1 MAKNKFLT
9 TNYGYKN
16 SSNRYAFK
24 IDVVSGSN
32 NTTID
37 NIVIKTGDKTQE
49 FLDTINSYIP
59 NITTGQAATFYNCSI
74 RTTNSLYSEPRLLE
88 IIQEAEDKLKII
100 FWTVTE
106 KDGQYTFSK
115 SALQHPSASMVKT
128 NEADNLNSGKIH
140 NVFFLDEFPLLGNV
154 EIGCYSVN
162 IGYENIGGQVSTFS
176 NGQSN
181 MPLGDFSSAFGWKN
195 KTGYACSAFGFENK
209 ILGQESSGF
218 GAKITIANGAQR
230 SAGFGANHTINVNY
244 GMAFGYSHQITGGGT
259 YGTAFG
265 LANSVKGKCGFAA
278 GNGCIS
284 NSENSFS
291 FGEGLRTYGK
301 NVAVFGQYNAY
312 ASNGAKTY
320 LFAIGNGTSGTQ
332 RKNALEL
339 DLESN
344 LKIEGDLI
352 TRDGKLSD
360 IVKNASNKQDIELLE
375 KYGTTDV
382 YVLQEGVDIIVENN
396 VVTQLLKNDYSMYG
410 AVAFPEGITGINLVN
425 PNNAYCGQPF
435 IANKVIMPLSLKTIT
450 RFSFANYVIFS
461 DRQGFDANSETIKT
475 QGDYTWEDA
484 SVTVRVKEFVLNEG
498 LETVARSE
506 FQENIY
512 LEKINIPSNWT
523 EIKTGV
529 LGVCFNLKGLVIP
542 ATVKSINWEWGALSD
557 YSDTIYGYGGT
568 AAETYAKENNIPFV
582 NMGSNH
588 DIPIILAFEE
598 EEEDIV
604 ILPNKYYVFSDRPPN
619 IIIEETDD
627 MSTILSEFMFSF
639 ATPNTV
645 DNSYLKI
652 TSDLPIIWIKEP
664 NLKPNYYY
672 EVSIVNTIGVI
683 IGREV
688 IE

>member
-24 IDVVSGSN
+24 IDTLSGSN

-37 NIVIKTGDKTQE
+37 SIIIKTGDKTQE
-49 FLDTINSYIP
+49 FLDTITRYVP
-59 NITTGQAATFYNCSI
+59 NETTGQAAIFYNCSI

-88 IIQEAEDKLKII
+88 ITQESEDKLKII

-195 KTGYACSAFGFENK
+195 KTGYACSAFGFGNK
-209 ILGQESSGF
+209 ILGQESNGF

-320 LFAIGNGTSGTQ
+320 LFAIGNGTSGTA

-352 TRDGKLSD
+352 TKDGKLS
-360 IVKNASNKQDIELLE
+360 
-375 KYGTTDV
+375 
-382 YVLQEGVDIIVENN
+382 
-396 VVTQLLKNDYSMYG
+396 
-410 AVAFPEGITGINLVN
+410 
-425 PNNAYCGQPF
+425 
-435 IANKVIMPLSLKTIT
+435 
-450 RFSFANYVIFS
+450 
-461 DRQGFDANSETIKT
+461 
-475 QGDYTWEDA
+475 
-484 SVTVRVKEFVLNEG
+484 EFVNRTNMEIINYDEG
-498 LETVARSE
+498 TL
-506 FQENIY
+506 
-512 LEKINIPSNWT
+512 INIS
-523 EIKTGV
+523 
-529 LGVCFNLKGLVIP
+529 
-542 ATVKSINWEWGALSD
+542 
-557 YSDTIYGYGGT
+557 
-568 AAETYAKENNIPFV
+568 
-582 NMGSNH
+582 
-588 DIPIILAFEE
+588 
-598 EEEDIV
+598 
-604 ILPNKYYVFSDRPPN
+604 PNKYYIFPADLPVE
-619 IIIEETDD
+619 IELQEEISFTSVAEY
-627 MSTILSEFMFSF
+627 MFMFS
-639 ATPNTV
+639 TPSEI
-645 DNSYLKI
+645 DNNFLQIISSY
-652 TSDLPIIWIKEP
+652 PISWIKEP
-664 NLKPNYYY
+664 NLKPNYIY
-672 EVSIVNTIGVI
+672 EVSIVNGIGVI
-683 IGREV
+683 AGTVKEV
-688 IE
+688 TE